1 MKRRDYAISLG
12 LAKPGRGRMSRA
24 AHEAIAK
31 AEAEGKT
38 FSDSPVKSDSPKS
51 NSDSADKP
59 DSVKSNSEP
68 KDFFGPT
75 PNPIYNGGWYVVENG
90 KRVDVS
96 GKEVCRNCMCSLD
109 YHRCDS
115 PILPAWNGE
124 MVEVIR

>member
-12 LAKPGRGRMSRA
+12 LAKPGRGRLSRE

-38 FSDSPVKSDSPKS
+38 FSDSPIKTRSIKSDSNSESESVSVKSD
-51 NSDSADKP
+51 
-59 DSVKSNSEP
+59 SEP

-75 PNPIYNGGWYVVENG
+75 PNPIYNGGWYVVEDG

-115 PILPAWNGE
+115 PILPAWNGK
-124 MVEVIR
+124 MQEVVR